1 MMNIAYL
8 QKVTLQDFPNTIA
21 CIVFLS
27 GCSFRCGMC
36 YNARIL
42 DTEYKE
48 MEEKDFFDFLDKRKG
63 KIEGVVVSGGE
74 PLIHDEILV
83 FLQKIRDRGMK
94 IKIDTNGSFPERL
107 KEVINAGLA
116 DYVAM
121 DIKTSKEDYDKVA
134 GVKVDL
140 KKIEESM
147 RILSESA
154 IEHEFRTT
162 LCPIVEEKGLK
173 SEDFKQ
179 PGKYREMDEKD
190 TSESEDSEGDQKHR
204 YIEMSASDVERIAE
218 WIASIDDEAR
228 YYLQPFFPEEGRLLN
243 KELEKEKKTKF
254 ETLEKA
260 KERAERFLKR
270 VQIRG

>member
-1 MMNIAYL
+1 MMNIAFL

-27 GCSFRCGMC
+27 GCSFRCPMC

-42 DTEYKE
+42 DNSYKE

-74 PLIHDEILV
+74 PLIHEEIFS
-83 FLQKIRDRGMK
+83 FLQKIRDKGMR
-94 IKIDTNGSFPERL
+94 IKIDTNGSNPERL
-107 KEVINAGLA
+107 KEIIDEGLV

-121 DIKTSKEDYDKVA
+121 DVKASKDDYDKVA

-147 RILSESA
+147 KILKDAEKEKK
-154 IEHEFRTT
+154 IDYEFRTT
-162 LCPIVEEKGLK
+162 LCPIMENGR
-173 SEDFKQ
+173 
-179 PGKYREMDEKD
+179 YREMDEK
-190 TSESEDSEGDQKHR
+190 
-204 YIEMSASDVERIAE
+204 DVERIAE
-218 WIASIDDEAR
+218 WIASIDEDAR
-228 YYLQPFFPEEGRLLN
+228 YYLQAFLPEGGRLLN
-243 KELEKEKKTKF
+243 KDLEKEKKTRF